1 MKKSTFKK
9 RLGVGE
15 DKFKDGGMHEVEVVV
30 SDFEKTTELLH
41 SIRMVEKFYE
51 ENKCTKYVLNDVE
64 FCIDEWPL
72 IPTYLEIEGKNWDA
86 VKDATS
92 NLGLNWDNHIK
103 CSTMQIYKHY
113 NINENDY
120 SFLTFEKQIKKGII
134 PKNRGL
140 FCHFSP
146 CGIWLEVLTFNYHD

>member
-72 IPTYLEIEGKNWDA
+72 IPTYLEIEGKNWEPE
-86 VKDATS
+86 KKQTQTLGWIWATKINVS
-92 NLGLNWDNHIK
+92 LI
-103 CSTMQIYKHY
+103 QII
-113 NINENDY
+113 NILIFA
-120 SFLTFEKQIKKGII
+120 FLF
-134 PKNRGL
+134 
-140 FCHFSP
+140 
-146 CGIWLEVLTFNYHD
+146 Y